1 MKSFSYLC
9 FFKYKALEKTKD
21 SILIDRDIYLKAL
34 ETMFSAKYMSEWY
47 EENFKFVS
55 KYVHATSRGHE
66 AIQIACGLQLKPV
79 DYVYPYYR
87 DDAMMLALG
96 ATPFQMMLQLMAKRD
111 DPFSGGRSY
120 YCHPSLRDSDKP
132 QIPHQSSATGM
143 QAIPA
148 TGAALGMWY
157 KEQQGMDQG
166 DIPPLVVCSIGDAA
180 VTEGEVSEAFQ
191 MAALK
196 SLPIVFLVQDNEWDI
211 SAYVDEVRSWNAAE
225 YVKGI
230 RGLDSVS
237 IDGTDFSES
246 YDTLRHVFSIV
257 RKERRPF
264 IVHARVPL
272 LNHHTSG
279 VRKEWYRF
287 DLEEAALRDPY
298 HRLTEFMLGESL
310 ISQSELEALELRVK
324 AYVKQQYE
332 EAKNSEDPRP
342 EDLYTHIFA
351 PTPITEERGNRHG
364 KDNAV
369 KNMVDSGIFAIREL
383 MLEDERCVLYG
394 QDVGARLG
402 GVFRE
407 AATLGEQFG
416 NHRVFNTPIQEAFII
431 GSTVGM
437 SAVGLKPI
445 VEVQF
450 ADYIWPGLNQL
461 FSEVSRSNYLSNG
474 KWPVSMVLR
483 VPVGAY
489 GSGGPYHSSSV
500 ETIVANIR
508 GVKVVYPT
516 DAADLKGLMKA
527 AYYDPNPVV
536 IFEHKGLY
544 WAKLPGTE
552 NAKCVE
558 ADSDYVVPIGKANV
572 LVESKDITDQSTCTV
587 IAYGMGVHWA
597 YNAGNAFPGRVEI
610 IDLRSLVPLDTETIY
625 QSVNKTGRC
634 LVITEEAVDGS
645 YAQSI
650 AARVQENCFTALDAP
665 VRTIGSENVPAVPLN
680 ETLEKTMLLNIDKV
694 TKAIESLLAF

>member
-1 MKSFSYLC
+1 MQS
-9 FFKYKALEKTKD
+9 KTFEETID
-21 SILIDRDIYLKAL
+21 NSILTHAFKIMY
-34 ETMFSAKYMSEWY
+34 SAKFMAELY
-47 EENFKFVS
+47 EDNFKLVS

-66 AIQIACGLQLKPV
+66 AIQIACGIQLKPC
-79 DYVYPYYR
+79 DYVFPYYR
-87 DDAMMLALG
+87 DDALMLALG
-96 ATPFQMMLQLMAKRD
+96 ATPYQMMLQLLAKRD

-120 YCHPSLRDSDKP
+120 YCHPSLKDDDKP
-132 QIPHQSSATGM
+132 KIPHQSSATGM

-157 KEQQGMDQG
+157 KEHQGIDQG
-166 DIPPLVVCSIGDAA
+166 SIPPLVVCSIGDAA

-196 SLPIVFLVQDNEWDI
+196 QLPIIFLVQDNNWDI
-211 SAYVDEVRSWNAAE
+211 SAYKDEVRTWNAAE
-225 YVKGI
+225 YANGI
-230 RGLDSVS
+230 NGLDSIS
-237 IDGTDFSES
+237 IDGTNFVDCFKTIQEI
-246 YDTLRHVFSIV
+246 FQIV
-257 RKERRPF
+257 RTERRPF
-264 IVHARVPL
+264 ILHAKVPL

-287 DLEEAALRDPY
+287 DLEEESLNDPY
-298 HRLTEFMLGESL
+298 PKFVKMLINQGHFN
-310 ISQSELEALELRVK
+310 QVELEILEKSIQEDIKSQFLK
-324 AYVKQQYE
+324 AQKAE
-332 EAKNSEDPRP
+332 EPRP

-351 PTPITEERGNRHG
+351 PTSVIEEKGNRHG
-364 KDNAV
+364 VNNEL
-369 KNMVDSGIFAIREL
+369 KNMVDSGIFAIREI
-383 MLEDERCVLYG
+383 MLKDERCVFYG

-407 AATLGEQFG
+407 AATLAEQFG
-416 NHRVFNTPIQEAFII
+416 DHRVFNTPIQEAFII

-508 GVKVVYPT
+508 GVKIVYPT

-527 AYYDPNPVV
+527 AYEDPNPVV
-536 IFEHKGLY
+536 MFEHKGLY

-552 NAKCVE
+552 NAKCIE
-558 ADSDYVVPIGKANV
+558 ADEEYIVPIGKANV
-572 LVESKDITDQSTCTV
+572 LIESSTTKDESTCTI

-597 YNAGNAFPGRVEI
+597 YNAEKQFPGRIEI
-610 IDLRSLVPLDTETIY
+610 IDLRSLVPLDVDTIF
-625 QSVNKTGRC
+625 QSVRKTNRC

-650 AARVQENCFTALDAP
+650 AARIQENCFNHLDAP
-665 VRTIGSENVPAVPLN
+665 VRTIGSANVPAVPLN
-680 ETLEKTMLLNIDKV
+680 EVLEKTMLLNIDKV
-694 TKAIESLLAF
+694 SSAINSLLSY